1 MRKWPILMI
10 ASSVD
15 HGNED
20 LRAEIKALQYE
31 LSTFKQERDLLVL
44 RHEKEL
50 RDAQAVAEGDYRKT
64 QVGQPQAIR
73 CCELFSCASSL

>member
-1 MRKWPILMI
+1 MEKTGSL
-10 ASSVD
+10 SELLVVD

-31 LSTFKQERDLLVL
+31 LSTFSQERELLVL

-50 RDAQAVAEGDYRKT
+50 REAQSAAEGDFRKT
-64 QVGQPQAIR
+64 QVSRPLAG
-73 CCELFSCASSL
+73 ST